1 MDARR
6 SLGAAVES
14 ALARA
19 RRWTEAPGPD
29 ASALRL
35 RFEPYRLVLA
45 RIGLPAYF
53 LITDFLWVTRPGTF
67 AVDAIHYQ
75 RAANVWLAGGDPW
88 KVEYAGV
95 TYAAGPHTL
104 LFYAPTSLLSP
115 EASAVFWMGLGLLA
129 AIWVTRLLGVPI
141 WWVAFPPLAHAV
153 WNGNPQSI
161 VLALLVFGG
170 PIAGTLAMGLKLYA
184 GVVLLAKPRVLLVAI
199 VALLV
204 TLAFLPWPMYIADG
218 FGVSVHLGTAWNGS
232 AWRVPLLIPPTLLAL
247 WILRRKGAEWW
258 AVPAVWPS
266 IQYYYVS
273 MVMPMVVRRPILA
286 AVIATPAVLVTPI
299 VVMSLAVVAVLER
312 RRMNPAK
319 PDTGAAAADGVTGAP
334 ALGVDQGA

>member
-1 MDARR
+1 
-6 SLGAAVES
+6 V
-14 ALARA
+14 
-19 RRWTEAPGPD
+19 
-29 ASALRL
+29 LRL

-53 LITDFLWVTRPGTF
+53 IITDFLWVTRPGTL

-75 RAANVWLAGGDPW
+75 RAADAWLAGGDPW
-88 KVEYAGV
+88 KVEYANV

-104 LFYAPTSLLSP
+104 LFYAPTSLLS
-115 EASAVFWMGLGLLA
+115 AQAAAIVWMGLGLLA
-129 AIWVTRLLGVPI
+129 AIWVTRRLGVPI

-153 WNGNPQSI
+153 WNGNPQAI

-170 PIAGTLAMGLKLYA
+170 PICGTLAMGLKLYA
-184 GVVLLAKPRVLLVAI
+184 GVVLLAKPRVLLVAVI
-199 VALLV
+199 VLLV
-204 TLAFLPWPMYIADG
+204 TLPLLPWQMYVADDFG
-218 FGVSVHLGTAWNGS
+218 FGAVLSPGWNGS

-273 MVMPMVVRRPILA
+273 MAMPMVVRRPILA
-286 AVIATPAVLVTPI
+286 ALIATPAVLVTPI
-299 VVMSLAVVAVLER
+299 VVMGLAVIEVLER
-312 RRMNPAK
+312 RRTPQA
-319 PDTGAAAADGVTGAP
+319 DSAAAATDGLAGGPV
-334 ALGVDQGA
+334 LGSWTDGN